1 VHDIQVLEMV
11 DKCREEY
18 SSVYKPM
25 CDKLAEERRN
35 ATPAEEKIAVGMAD
49 LEIKEKGMGGSG

>member
-1 VHDIQVLEMV
+1 MV

-25 CDKLAEERRN
+25 FERMAEERRS
-35 ATPAEEKIAVGMAD
+35 ATPDEEKVAIGMAG
-49 LEIKEKGMGGSG
+49 LEIKEKGMDGRV